1 MSLSTGASDDI
12 QKATELAEKAVT
24 QYGMSNVGP
33 IAFAKDEG
41 QFLNSST
48 SRRTISPEVTAEIDR
63 LVKQNIDQAYEMA
76 QQILQLN
83 RDLLESTTQTL
94 LKNEVLEGSQLKMI
108 LSQVKAPEE
117 LEKFLN

>member
-1 MSLSTGASDDI
+1 
-12 QKATELAEKAVT
+12 
-24 QYGMSNVGP
+24 MSNVGP